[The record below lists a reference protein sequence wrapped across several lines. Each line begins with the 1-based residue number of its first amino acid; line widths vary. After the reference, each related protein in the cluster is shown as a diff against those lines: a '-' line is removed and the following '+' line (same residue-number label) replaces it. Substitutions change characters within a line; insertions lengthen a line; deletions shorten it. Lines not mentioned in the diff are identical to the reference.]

1 MPPTSIFTPST
12 EFIMYF
18 DKAGIDNTD
27 ITLKV
32 AFNHA
37 ASKGI
42 RDIIVA
48 STTGYTAEKILQIPG
63 REAFNVVVVTH
74 NTGFK
79 EEGAQSFPA
88 DLRQRLVESGIK
100 VHTGTMVLRSLGTAI
115 RDMAGGYS
123 EQELIANTLRMFS
136 QGVKVCVEIVAMA
149 ADSGLIPF
157 DDVMAIAG
165 TGRGADTACLIR
177 ANSSN
182 RFFKIK
188 IKEFIAKPK
197 ET

>member
-1 MPPTSIFTPST
+1 
-12 EFIMYF
+12 MYF
-18 DKAGIDNTD
+18 EKVGIENTD
-27 ITLKV
+27 VTLKV

-37 ASKGI
+37 ASRGI
-42 RDIIVA
+42 KDIIVA
-48 STTGYTAEKILQIPG
+48 STTGYTADKILQVPG
-63 REAFNVVVVTH
+63 REAFNIVVVTH

-79 EEGAQSFPA
+79 EEGVQSFPA
-88 DLRQRLVESGIK
+88 DLRQKLIESGIK

-123 EQELIANTLRMFS
+123 EQELVANTLRMFS

-149 ADSGLIPF
+149 ADAGLIPF
-157 DDVMAIAG
+157 HDVVAIAG
-165 TGRGADTACLIR
+165 TGRGADTACLIK

-197 ET
+197 EA